1 MAETLRLVLDTPAG
15 ARQFL
20 LTGADATIGRAE
32 QCEIVIE
39 DELVSSRH
47 GIFRATARGF
57 TYADL
62 GSRNGSALARAGTTA
77 LVPLPMGEE
86 TPIGAGDVLHL
97 GSAAQPVQIR
107 VERGEAPFAPARAL
121 DRTLVAS
128 RPIADLL
135 ARPATEVVAL
145 AARALSSDTPTA
157 LAEAALAYMGGAMPG
172 ARCAVRI
179 SGAGFQVDA
188 GEALPVDA
196 VAAARRYRQV
206 VQLDSTDEGPMVVAP
221 LLARGSL
228 HGVLA
233 AWWGPGGA
241 ARIPQLDAVNVA
253 ASLVALGAA
262 ALTVRSAPTEP
273 TPEAGD
279 PPEPLG
285 GAPAFLAALDLVRR
299 LASADVAVL
308 IAGETGSGK
317 ELFARA
323 IHTHSARKRGPFVA
337 INCGAIPAS
346 LLESELFGH
355 VEGAFTGAARPHAGV
370 FEQAHGGTLFLDEIG
385 EMPLAMQAGIL
396 RALESGEIRRVGD
409 SKSRHVDVRL
419 VSASHRDIR
428 EMVAARAFREDLM
441 YRIEAARVRIPPLRE
456 RGDDVLLLAHHFLGV
471 ETRRAKKKIGG
482 FSPEALIAL
491 GDYSFPGNVRELK
504 NEIARAVALT
514 PEGGHVLASA
524 LSERLTPA
532 SGLSSAREARPR
544 TLREAV
550 ELAERHT
557 VEQALARAE
566 GNVAQASRDLGLT
579 RPGLYKVLVRLG
591 LRAPAGAGE
600 SEA

>member
-1 MAETLRLVLDTPAG
+1 
-15 ARQFL
+15 
-20 LTGADATIGRAE
+20 
-32 QCEIVIE
+32 
-39 DELVSSRH
+39 
-47 GIFRATARGF
+47 
-57 TYADL
+57 
-62 GSRNGSALARAGTTA
+62 
-77 LVPLPMGEE
+77 
-86 TPIGAGDVLHL
+86 
-97 GSAAQPVQIR
+97 
-107 VERGEAPFAPARAL
+107 
-121 DRTLVAS
+121 
-128 RPIADLL
+128 
-135 ARPATEVVAL
+135 
-145 AARALSSDTPTA
+145 
-157 LAEAALAYMGGAMPG
+157 
-172 ARCAVRI
+172 
-179 SGAGFQVDA
+179 
-188 GEALPVDA
+188 
-196 VAAARRYRQV
+196 
-206 VQLDSTDEGPMVVAP
+206 
-221 LLARGSL
+221 
-228 HGVLA
+228 
-233 AWWGPGGA
+233 
-241 ARIPQLDAVNVA
+241 
-253 ASLVALGAA
+253 
-262 ALTVRSAPTEP
+262 
-273 TPEAGD
+273 
-279 PPEPLG
+279 
-285 GAPAFLAALDLVRR
+285 VRR

-471 ETRRAKKKIGG
+471 EARRAKKKIGG

-491 GDYSFPGNVRELK
+491 GDYAFPGNVRELK